1 MENLGFVEQVPRGIY
16 QQILEVLNTMD
27 RDSRKSGMALLDLA
41 RHKAQEL
48 VIIGKKANREPSMVI
63 SILTHCLQMPETSP
77 WRKVNIFKILCT
89 LLPLEGKLEE
99 QCAQRLVIIASEEM
113 REASE
118 MEADLKADAAS
129 DTLVALSRD
138 HFSLVMCDIQQHLKP
153 FQLSHQ
159 FVIIT
164 LAKLANDNVFQFMTY
179 MGISLA
185 TIFRMLRIANE
196 AKMRQ
201 VIWGAVETFCE
212 KVQFYLRNVEE
223 GVSPVMSE
231 EQFANKLFPFY
242 RYFVTTW
249 LKEEHVK
256 VKLQVIKCLK
266 PMMSFLLPH
275 DDLRE
280 QVYDYIP
287 LVLAENQ
294 SSVEALF
301 ITQVLRQI
309 LEVVVNT
316 NTPVPRRQLHMIFV
330 VLHTQICSQV
340 SSQEQSTSQHQTE
353 ILPCFI
359 ALARSYPEELMNFF
373 LCQMERSEEAILV
386 GTLTLI
392 EAIVGAD
399 EPRMSMRTICLAT
412 TVVKSILSDPK
423 PKVRMAVLKII
434 GQLALSGYQDQV
446 KGWGL
451 KYVSVQLTLSTCKL
465 THCQDSLHVKDMEEE
480 EMVHGVSMDTVKTVT
495 SSVSGRV
502 NEIWVS
508 LVCYILE
515 ADFSEALMLI
525 CSDLLDLAEH
535 QLEDKDLGAGTI
547 IPRRHA
553 DLPAPPKLLARL
565 LVLMS
570 SPNKYEGRGI
580 ILLRLV
586 WILSQS
592 IAPSMAAV
600 WELEIPILM
609 KYLAEHNEFTWSKK
623 TWEEKLIQGFLYRAL
638 GVSLAT
644 GLDAEK
650 VEVLLLDL
658 LMKTDYDNAF
668 EREGAVLSCCLCARG
683 QVLTVL
689 NALGDFEEKIQETVQ
704 SLQLGI
710 WQKDQPQYPE
720 QLKTVL
726 MDMYGSVVSSCH
738 PLQLVHLF
746 RTRLGNLITTKIVQH
761 YSSSCQDISLKM
773 AFMKA
778 ILEIARALKI
788 VERLED
794 FEFVQKTTVTSLI
807 MEILKAESAKC
818 LASPVWTR
826 ALDVLLHLSK
836 LKPLYVGAEN
846 KEVMDFVFHSVI
858 SLVPPDEDNDSTK
871 MLCTDAMR
879 ALEELMENLMQ
890 WQLDPKMLQEMVQL
904 LEKWIL
910 SPKYWEREKAL
921 NVFLAL
927 MQTYMRSVG
936 ICIPLKL
943 GQFGSLAGVIA
954 PCTCD
959 PHQRIQVASIDILSS
974 LLDLYGTERPMEQL
988 PESGREEV
996 VCTEFSIDE
1005 VVSLI
1010 QKLCDNIGTLGLQHD
1025 KASVIWIGTF
1035 LEMRVKE
1042 LEDKVAEIMA
1052 TILAHM
1058 RRVDHPEVRC
1068 PLIQDILLLALH
1080 HQDTVLSLLLRQ
1092 PLPMERHLTEV
1103 WLAVAEELPLARIML
1118 RGLMERLQSQFWAC
1132 VNATPKA
1139 DICRLA
1145 TVDPMMIL
1153 CPINLLLDSV
1163 DQDHSLPDILP
1174 ELAYTLLLQLG
1185 SSHWPEATSPIL
1197 KSWHLVYSGA
1207 PPQNIKLQRL
1217 TINCLQLL
1225 FKKGKAEGLMNDLEE
1240 QGAWGILE
1248 NHTCF
1253 PEGITLFT
1261 RLFLRNMGEHRHELS
1276 HWVLKGM
1283 DSGILSC
1290 RILSTAMCVEV
1301 RPPAGRV
1308 LGAQVP
1314 QKCCPHMSILDEF
1327 PGIPG
1332 KLMQSPVLHQEKLL
1346 KAAVVLLERAVDQEE
1361 EEVLRVLSLRA
1372 LGNMAHG
1379 APKKVRK
1386 YQKLLVGRFLS
1397 CLQEPNNI
1405 SVICE
1410 GMASLTKV
1418 LPELR
1423 QWTLG
1428 STFDT
1433 ICRQCRTFFDS
1444 ENKELRQK
1452 AFVLFGKLASTVC
1465 ITKKPLFKK
1474 EMKKAWVP
1482 LMLHCLDPC
1491 TCTAK
1496 ACMETMWQCMRVWGC
1511 KDLESPQGQSTTTMK
1526 EITLFQTAV
1535 CALLSEKKPAALK
1548 KFLVE
1553 TIQYIQNSS
1562 SSTKVASCKLAV
1574 FQELQLDEEIGVK
1587 TAAREVLN
1595 ILDNCSRSQ
1604 HGHLVSPGGAF

>member
-77 WRKVNIFKILCT
+77 WRKVNIFKILRT

-138 HFSLVMCDIQQHLKP
+138 HFGLVMCDTQQHLKP

-185 TIFRMLRIANE
+185 TIFSMLRIANE

-275 DDLRE
+275 DDLWE

-301 ITQVLRQI
+301 ITQVLRPI

-316 NTPVPRRQLHMIFV
+316 NTLVPRRQLHMIFV
-330 VLHTQICSQV
+330 VLHTQMCSQV

-359 ALARSYPEELMNFF
+359 SLARSYPEELMNFF
-373 LCQMERSEEAILV
+373 LYQMERSQEAILV

-399 EPRMSMRTICLAT
+399 EPRMSMRTICLAM

-423 PKVRMAVLKII
+423 PKVRMAVLKVI

-495 SSVSGRV
+495 SSVGGRV

-535 QLEDKDLGAGTI
+535 QLEDKDVGAGTI
-547 IPRRHA
+547 IPRRHGKTQFGSGSLLQGEGPLDLLGPALEAASPRFTA

-658 LMKTDYDNAF
+658 LLKTDYDNAF

-746 RTRLGNLITTKIVQH
+746 RTRLDNLITTKIVQH

-773 AFMKA
+773 AFMKG
-778 ILEIARALKI
+778 ILKIARALKI

-807 MEILKAESAKC
+807 MEILKAESAEC
-818 LASPVWTR
+818 LASSPVWTR

-871 MLCTDAMR
+871 MLYTDAMR

-921 NVFLAL
+921 NVFLAV

-996 VCTEFSIDE
+996 VCTEFSSDE

-1058 RRVDHPEVRC
+1058 RRVDHTEVRR

-1118 RGLMERLQSQFWAC
+1118 RGLMGRLQSQFWAG

-1139 DICRLA
+1139 DIWRVA

-1153 CPINLLLDSV
+1153 CPIHHLLDSV

-1174 ELAYTLLLQLG
+1174 ELVYTLLLQLG
-1185 SSHWPEATSPIL
+1185 SIHWPAAASPIL
-1197 KSWHLVYSGA
+1197 RSWHLVYSGA
-1207 PPQNIKLQRL
+1207 PPQNIKQQRV
-1217 TINCLQLL
+1217 TINCLQQVLL
-1225 FKKGKAEGLMNDLEE
+1225 KGKAEALMHDLEE
-1240 QGAWGILE
+1240 QGAWGILQ

-1253 PEGITLFT
+1253 RITLFT

-1290 RILSTAMCVEV
+1290 RIMSTAMCVEV
-1301 RPPAGRV
+1301 RPPAGWV
-1308 LGAQVP
+1308 LGAQVL

-1332 KLMQSPVLHQEKLL
+1332 KEKLL

-1361 EEVLRVLSLRA
+1361 EVLRVLSLRA
-1372 LGNMAHG
+1372 LGNMAHS

-1397 CLQEPNNI
+1397 YLQEPNNI

-1410 GMASLTKV
+1410 GMASLNKV

-1423 QWTLG
+1423 HWTLG

-1433 ICRQCRTFFDS
+1433 ICQQCRTFFD
-1444 ENKELRQK
+1444 R
-1452 AFVLFGKLASTVC
+1452 FGRLYA
-1465 ITKKPLFKK
+1465 
-1474 EMKKAWVP
+1474 
-1482 LMLHCLDPC
+1482 
-1491 TCTAK
+1491 
-1496 ACMETMWQCMRVWGC
+1496 
-1511 KDLESPQGQSTTTMK
+1511 QGQIVDCSLDS
-1526 EITLFQTAV
+1526 EVQRII
-1535 CALLSEKKPAALK
+1535 LSQLAHNEVKKLDFPVLHN
-1548 KFLVE
+1548 L
-1553 TIQYIQNSS
+1553 
-1562 SSTKVASCKLAV
+1562 
-1574 FQELQLDEEIGVK
+1574 FQELQLDEELGVK
-1587 TAAREVLN
+1587 TAAHDVLN
-1595 ILDNCSRSQ
+1595 ILDNSSRSQ
-1604 HGHLVSPGGAF
+1604 HGHLVSPRGTF